1 MADRVR
7 VLLLRGQ
14 YANPWDLRPWGE
26 LPDRFDV
33 ACLVSRKNVYSTEDV
48 PVEQVPVRTLRDFLP
63 RGMVGD
69 VVAGAVGDR
78 YLGIEDELAR
88 ADIVHASELSFWF
101 AGEAARLKSRFGYKL
116 VLTAWETI
124 PFLDAYRNRRAR
136 SYRRETL
143 SAADLF
149 LAATERARNALLLE
163 GADAE
168 RVAVCYPGI
177 DLERFR
183 AAARPDPPP
192 SEHVIVSPGRLVWE
206 KGHQDVM
213 RAIAA
218 LGRGVVPGANGAAPR
233 LLVVGSGPEEKRLR
247 AYAREL
253 GIAERV
259 DFRTVPYD
267 EMPRVYAEASCMVL
281 GSLPSA
287 GCSLYLGDLPH
298 CFWEE
303 QFGLVFAEAMAAGL
317 PIITTTSGAIPEV
330 VGDAGDYFAPGD
342 WIGLARKLSE
352 GPLSRAPAERVEHPS
367 ERVRLYSTEAMAE
380 RLADAYDRVL
390 TVT

>member
-1 MADRVR
+1 MTDRVR

-14 YANPWDLRPWGE
+14 YANPWDLRAWGE

-33 ACLVSRKNVYSTEDV
+33 ACLVPRKNVYPTDDIPLER
-48 PVEQVPVRTLRDFLP
+48 VPVRTMRDLLP
-63 RGMVGD
+63 RGTIGD
-69 VVAGAVGDR
+69 IVAGVAGER
-78 YLGIEDELAR
+78 YLGIEEELAR

-101 AGEAARLKSRFGYKL
+101 AGEAARLKSRFDYKL

-124 PFLDAYRNRRAR
+124 PFLDAYRNHHAR
-136 SYRRETL
+136 GYRRHTL
-143 SAADLF
+143 PLTDLF

-163 GADAE
+163 GADAD
-168 RVAVCYPGI
+168 RVTVCYPGI
-177 DLERFR
+177 DVGRFG
-183 AAARPDPPP
+183 AAARPDQTP

-213 RAIAA
+213 RAIAV
-218 LGRGVVPGANGAAPR
+218 LQRGIVASPEEAAPR
-233 LLVVGSGPEEKRLR
+233 LLVVGGGPEEKRLR
-247 AYAREL
+247 RYAGEL
-253 GIAERV
+253 GIDDLVE
-259 DFRTVPYD
+259 FRTVPYA
-267 EMPRVYAEASCMVL
+267 EMPTVYAEASCLVL

-287 GCSLYLGDLPH
+287 GCTLYPGDLPR

-330 VGDAGDYFAPGD
+330 VGDSAELFAPGD
-342 WIGLARKLSE
+342 WLELARKLAA
-352 GPLSRAPAERVEHPS
+352 GPLSRPPAERVEHPP
-367 ERVRLYSTEAMAE
+367 ERVRLYSTEAMAA

-390 TVT
+390 AVT